1 MYPVLCL
8 SMFQKDKV
16 LSPSQELSGEVL
28 PGLQV
33 LPEKMCLRGSSD
45 TDFREAVRQWARLGV
60 ESWGSPAPA
69 GASGWDAPARAKMLR
84 RLTRLQSLQPA
95 RPTDGPGA
103 PKGYLRWT

>member
-16 LSPSQELSGEVL
+16 LSPSQELPGEVL

-33 LPEKMCLRGSSD
+33 LPEKMCLRGKSD
-45 TDFREAVRQWARLGV
+45 TDIPEAVHQWARLGV

-69 GASGWDAPARAKMLR
+69 LNGGTG
-84 RLTRLQSLQPA
+84 TRVSTVIA
-95 RPTDGPGA
+95 VSRE
-103 PKGYLRWT
+103 